1 MSFSDGG
8 DDALGGEDIGCV
20 SLFQLSRT
28 AASGE
33 LEALAREAQQAAANG
48 QVGFARSLM
57 LAVPSSAPP

>member
-1 MSFSDGG
+1 VSYSDGG

-33 LEALAREAQQAAANG
+33 LEALAREAEQDAASG
-48 QVGFARSLM
+48 QVSSPK
-57 LAVPSSAPP
+57 VPTRR